1 MSLTE
6 LNRRALTPEVKDD
19 STPSKGYGLFYDAQE
34 STTGTELL
42 RLSNMVDDNI
52 KELCQTARTR
62 RTVASGLRKA
72 LLERGV
78 RTTTVV

>member
-19 STPSKGYGLFYDAQE
+19 TPSKGYGLFYDAQE
-34 STTGTELL
+34 TATGTELL
-42 RLSNMVDDNI
+42 HLSNMVDDNI

-78 RTTTVV
+78 KTTTVI